1 MQFVSTR
8 NPDKKVSFSKAV
20 LDCIPSDGGLYTPAY
35 EENLSSW
42 ILYMNE
48 NTSFTSIAGSLTS
61 ALIKEEFSPIISE
74 AIATNAFPF
83 EPALTQLD
91 DRLYH
96 LELYHGP
103 TGSHKDF
110 GISYLASCLEHICI
124 MKETEAIVITDTTG
138 ETGSSIAQAFRN
150 KKHLKAVLL
159 YPKDAMRGLSSED
172 FIWNGG
178 NIYPVEVNGSIDDCI
193 ELVRQIY
200 NDRPLVEKYG
210 LTLANTSNIGRLLPQ
225 TFFYTFAFTRLK
237 NRVCS
242 DIFYALSSSNYG
254 NLIAG
259 LYSWKFSLPVNGFIT
274 DCTASLRVDPMNMCE
289 LTDANIPLLQR
300 GPANPAVPS
309 NLERLESLFMTSPA
323 VMKGLVFPAEV
334 SKDERKTAAQQLLK
348 NYNIKVSPQT
358 ADAYA
363 AAVKRTEMVEE
374 DGGVVVLISRDHP
387 AFSSE
392 VIRQMCGEEPE
403 MPEHI
408 AAVLKKMKSGKVI
421 EPLKEEVLSILKEI
435 KPE

>member
-83 EPALTQLD
+83 EPVLNQLD

-124 MKETEAIVITDTTG
+124 MKETEAVVITDTTG
-138 ETGSSIAQAFRN
+138 ETGACIAHAFKN

-159 YPKDAMRGLSSED
+159 YPKGSMRGLSPDS
-172 FIWNGG
+172 FFWNGG

-200 NDRPLVEKYG
+200 NDRALVENYG

-274 DCTASLRVDPMNMCE
+274 DCTASLRLDPANMCE
-289 LTDANIPLLQR
+289 LTDAAVPLSKR

-309 NLERLESLFMTSPA
+309 NLERLESLFETSPA

-334 SKDERKTAAQQLLK
+334 SAEDRKAAARRLFVD
-348 NYNIKVSPQT
+348 YNIMVSPQT

-363 AAVKRTEMVEE
+363 AAFKRTEMVEE

-387 AFSSE
+387 AFSSDS
-392 VIRQMCGEEPE
+392 IRQMCGEAPA
-403 MPEHI
+403 MPANI
-408 AAVLKKMKSGKVI
+408 AAVLKKI
-421 EPLKEEVLSILKEI
+421 EPEKRIEPEKDAVVSILQELKA
-435 KPE
+435 

>member
-8 NPDKKVSFSKAV
+8 NPDKKVSFSTAV
-20 LDCIPSDGGLYTPAY
+20 LNCIPSDGGLYTPAY

-48 NTSFTSIAGSLTS
+48 STSFTSIAGSLTS

-74 AIATNAFPF
+74 AIATSAFPF
-83 EPALTQLD
+83 SPVLTQLD
-91 DRLYH
+91 DRLYN
-96 LELYHGP
+96 LELFHGP

-124 MKETEAIVITDTTG
+124 MKEKEAIVITDTTG
-138 ETGSSIAQAFRN
+138 ETGASIAYAFKN

-159 YPKDAMRGLSSED
+159 YPKGMMRGLPEES
-172 FIWNGG
+172 FVWNGG
-178 NIYPVEVNGSIDDCI
+178 NIYPVEVNGSAADCI

-200 NDRPLVEKYG
+200 SDHDLVEHYG

-237 NRVCS
+237 NHVCS

-274 DCTASLRVDPMNMCE
+274 DCTSSLHVDTANMCD
-289 LTDANIPLLQR
+289 LMNGQIPLMER

-309 NLERLESLFMTSPA
+309 NLERLESLFATSPA

-334 SKDERKTAAQQLLK
+334 SKADRYAAADELFK
-348 NYNIKVSPQT
+348 NYRIKVSPQT

-363 AAVKRTEMVEE
+363 ASIKRNEMIEE
-374 DGGVVVLISRDHP
+374 DGGVVVLVSRDHP
-387 AFSSE
+387 AFSAESIKE
-392 VIRQMCGEEPE
+392 MCGEAPT
-403 MPEHI
+403 MPSSI
-408 AAVLKKMKSGKVI
+408 MSVLKKVDAKKVI
-421 EPLKEEVLSILKEI
+421 SPEKNQVVSILKEL
-435 KPE
+435 KP